1 MKSILYACIV
11 TLMLILVTATFAQT
25 SDLVGPDSYPNGIN
39 PLTGLP
45 FVDATASNRRPIVV
59 KISNSPPLVR
69 PQAGL
74 GEADL
79 VFEHYTEAG
88 ITRFSAVYYGY
99 APSRVGSIRSAR
111 LIDYELAP
119 MYQAFLMFSGGS
131 TGVEELIYGTEAMGI
146 VEERMAEGKPILPPS
161 DFVERAY
168 RGVNYGYP
176 SYWRDDTIA
185 VPHNLFG
192 NPNAIWELATAEGK
206 NTAVE
211 LKGMAFSSTLP
222 AGSIGVANTLDI
234 RYETTRAQW
243 FYQPDSNQYQR
254 MTDGILHY
262 DGNTLEPI
270 MADNVV
276 VLFAGH
282 HLTDIVESVWQDNVS
297 WSMQILVWP
306 HGDALLFRDGQA
318 YLARWIRPT
327 RPDLI
332 RLETLEGMPLALK
345 PGQTWYQVVRT
356 TEQMNPTVEW
366 VRYE

>member
-1 MKSILYACIV
+1 LKSIFIAFIV
-11 TLMLILVTATFAQT
+11 GSMFVLVSSTLAQT
-25 SDLVGPDSYPNGIN
+25 PDLIGPESFPEGIN

-45 FVDATASNRRPIVV
+45 FPDPSATQRRPIVV

-74 GEADL
+74 GDADL

-99 APSRVGSIRSAR
+99 APDRVGSIRSAR
-111 LIDYELAP
+111 LLDYELAP
-119 MYQAFLMFSGGS
+119 MYQAFLMFSGAS

-146 VEERMAEGKPILPPS
+146 VEERTAEGKPILPPS

-168 RGVNYGYP
+168 RGVTYGYP
-176 SYWRDDTIA
+176 YYWRDDTIA

-192 NPNAIWELATAEGK
+192 NPNAIWELATSEGK
-206 NTAVE
+206 NTKVE
-211 LKGMAFSSTLP
+211 LKGMAFSTALP
-222 AGSIGVANTLDI
+222 TGSAGVANTLDV

-243 FYQPDSNQYQR
+243 FYQPEHGRYQR
-254 MTDGILHY
+254 MTGGILHY

-306 HGDALLFRDGQA
+306 QGDALMFRDGQA
-318 YLARWIRPT
+318 YLARWVRST
-327 RPDLI
+327 RPELI
-332 RLETLEGMPLALK
+332 RLETPDGLPLALK
-345 PGQTWYQVVRT
+345 PGQTWFQVVRNP
-356 TEQMNPTVEW
+356 EQMNPDNEW